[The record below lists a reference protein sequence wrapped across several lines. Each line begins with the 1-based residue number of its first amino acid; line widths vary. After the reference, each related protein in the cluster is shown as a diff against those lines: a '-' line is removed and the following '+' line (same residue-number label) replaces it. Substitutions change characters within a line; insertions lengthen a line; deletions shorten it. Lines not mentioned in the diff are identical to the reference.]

1 VYNGAKDDA
10 PAMRQT
16 SGSVAES
23 QRLSRRPS
31 VPEDTTANDLPTK
44 DCRKFGAEYPHTL
57 ESFDSRLAVTHQLSN
72 IPKEC
77 YSR

>member
-1 VYNGAKDDA
+1 MYNVNKDDA
-10 PAMRQT
+10 PAMLGT

-57 ESFDSRLAVTHQLSN
+57 ESFDSRLAVAHQLFN
-72 IPKEC
+72 IQKEC